1 MYYYVLK
8 YQGVEETLYLLLL
21 VAKKN
26 RKNVDTQNNKGK
38 VKIKYCVVVFFLYF
52 RLRSSMHA
60 LQR

>member
-38 VKIKYCVVVFFLYF
+38 VKIKYCILLIVVFF
-52 RLRSSMHA
+52 
-60 LQR
+60 

>member
-38 VKIKYCVVVFFLYF
+38 VKIKYYIVVFF
-52 RLRSSMHA
+52 
-60 LQR
+60 

>member
-1 MYYYVLK
+1 MYHYVLK

-38 VKIKYCVVVFFLYF
+38 VKIKYCILLIVVFF
-52 RLRSSMHA
+52 
-60 LQR
+60 